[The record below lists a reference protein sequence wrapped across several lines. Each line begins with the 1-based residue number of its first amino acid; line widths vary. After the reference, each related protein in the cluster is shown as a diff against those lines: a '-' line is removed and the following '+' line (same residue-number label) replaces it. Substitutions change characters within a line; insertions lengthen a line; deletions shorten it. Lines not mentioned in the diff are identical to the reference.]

1 MSGLSSPSTGV
12 ATSSVGRA
20 KIIREAARYHCAS
33 VAVVVLHCTALP
45 TTFRHYTLLVRFS
58 SRTITVFV
66 FCWLLASIH
75 LSQNRPTRP
84 ACIRGDCTC
93 SQLLLFVTLLLPRT
107 SCSSEP
113 RKTSPP
119 VVPAASNTL
128 FTTGLLR
135 STVSKNRQTFYFFIF
150 SFLQCCS
157 SLLNRTV
164 CVDSSRTSFGTGR
177 SVDAVGATTIVTEE
191 RCLSSMRQNPPFCCC
206 CVALVCCVSPTAVE
220 LCRCIVNNHYR
231 A

>member
-135 STVSKNRQTFYFFIF
+135 STVSKNRQTFFL
-150 SFLQCCS
+150 SFLFFNVALHCS
-157 SLLNRTV
+157 
-164 CVDSSRTSFGTGR
+164 TGR
-177 SVDAVGATTIVTEE
+177 
-191 RCLSSMRQNPPFCCC
+191 
-206 CVALVCCVSPTAVE
+206 CVSILLALLSGPGEAWT
-220 LCRCIVNNHYR
+220 L
-231 A
+231 